1 MGRQFPLLVFP
12 LPPLGPTRMQ
22 HSRQRTELKAFLRA
36 RRAAL
41 APEAV
46 GLQRGGRRLTP
57 GLRREEVAALAEVG
71 LTWYTWLEQGRA
83 INVSAAALARI
94 ARALRLDAT
103 DEAYLFSLAGLARAE
118 PVRNHVVLPPSVQGV
133 LDLYQAPAFVL
144 DPVFDVLACNALA
157 ERLYQFGEFHGR
169 FAANHLWN
177 AFMNPARRRL
187 YEPCFEPGMLN
198 LLGIFRMNQAAH
210 PDDPRFDALIEALA
224 AASPE
229 FVSLW
234 QRHQVTPLTAW
245 IAHFRHPEFG
255 EVRVHSNRFPLR
267 DADGTASGAT
277 AFFFVPEDAATAA
290 SFACIARR
298 LQHADEVEP
307 EPA

>member
-12 LPPLGPTRMQ
+12 LPPDVTRMQ

-41 APEAV
+41 APETV
-46 GLQRGGRRLTP
+46 GLPRGGRRLTP

-71 LTWYTWLEQGRA
+71 VTWYTWLEQGRA

-118 PVRNHVVLPPSVQGV
+118 PVRNHVVLPPTVQGV

-144 DPVFDVLACNALA
+144 DPAFDVLARNAMA

-169 FAANHLWN
+169 FATNHLWN

-198 LLGIFRMNQAAH
+198 LLGIFRVNQAAH
-210 PDDPRFDALIEALA
+210 PDDPRFEALIEALA
-224 AASPE
+224 EASADFPM
-229 FVSLW
+229 LW
-234 QRHQVTPLTAW
+234 RRHQVAPLTAW

-267 DADGTASGAT
+267 DADGIASGAT

-290 SFACIARR
+290 SFARIARR
-298 LQHADEVEP
+298 LQGSREAES

>member
-1 MGRQFPLLVFP
+1 
-12 LPPLGPTRMQ
+12 MQ
-22 HSRQRTELKAFLRA
+22 HSRQRTELKAFLRT

-46 GLQRGGRRLTP
+46 GLPRGGRRLTP

-94 ARALRLDAT
+94 ARALQLDAT
-103 DEAYLFSLAGLARAE
+103 DEAYLFALAGLARAE
-118 PVRNHVVLPPSVQGV
+118 PVRNHVLLPPTVQGV

-157 ERLYQFGEFHGR
+157 ERLYRFGECRGR

-187 YEPCFEPGMLN
+187 YEPCFEPGLLN
-198 LLGIFRMNQAAH
+198 LLGIFRVNQAAH
-210 PDDPRFDALIEALA
+210 PDDPRFETLIEALG

-229 FVSLW
+229 FPALW
-234 QRHQVTPLTAW
+234 RRHYTAPLTAW
-245 IAHFRHPEFG
+245 SGHFRHPEFG
-255 EVRVHSNRFPLR
+255 EVRLHSNRFPLR

-277 AFFFVPEDAATAA
+277 AFFFVPEDAATAT
-290 SFACIARR
+290 SFARIARR
-298 LQHADEVEP
+298 LQHAGEAEP
-307 EPA
+307 ELA

>member
-1 MGRQFPLLVFP
+1 
-12 LPPLGPTRMQ
+12 MQ

-41 APEAV
+41 APEVV
-46 GLQRGGRRLTP
+46 GLPRGGRRLTP

-94 ARALRLDAT
+94 AQALRLDAT
-103 DEAYLFSLAGLARAE
+103 DEAYLFALAGLARAE
-118 PVRNHVVLPPSVQGV
+118 PVRNHVLLPPTVQGV

-157 ERLYQFGEFHGR
+157 ERLYRFGECRGR

-187 YEPCFEPGMLN
+187 YEPCFEPGLLN
-198 LLGIFRMNQAAH
+198 LLGIFRVNQAAH
-210 PDDPRFDALIEALA
+210 PDDPRFETLIEALA

-229 FVSLW
+229 FLALW
-234 QRHQVTPLTAW
+234 QRHYTAPLTAW
-245 IAHFRHPEFG
+245 SGHFRHPEFG
-255 EVRVHSNRFPLR
+255 EVRLHSNRFPLR

-277 AFFFVPEDAATAA
+277 AFFFTPKDAATAA
-290 SFACIARR
+290 SFARMARR
-298 LQHADEVEP
+298 LQRADAVEA

>member
-1 MGRQFPLLVFP
+1 
-12 LPPLGPTRMQ
+12 MQ
-22 HSRQRTELKAFLRA
+22 HSRQRTELKAFLRT

-46 GLQRGGRRLTP
+46 GLPRGGRRLTP

-71 LTWYTWLEQGRA
+71 VTWYTWLEQGRA

-94 ARALRLDAT
+94 ARALQLDAT
-103 DEAYLFSLAGLARAE
+103 DEAYLFALAGLARAE
-118 PVRNHVVLPPSVQGV
+118 PVRNHVLLPPTVQGV

-157 ERLYQFGEFHGR
+157 ERLYRFGECRGR

-187 YEPCFEPGMLN
+187 YEPCFEPGLLN
-198 LLGIFRMNQAAH
+198 LLGIFRVNQAAH
-210 PDDPRFDALIEALA
+210 PDDPRFETLIEALG

-229 FVSLW
+229 FPALW
-234 QRHQVTPLTAW
+234 RRHYTAPLTAW
-245 IAHFRHPEFG
+245 SGHFRHPEFG
-255 EVRVHSNRFPLR
+255 EVRLHSNRFPLR

-277 AFFFVPEDAATAA
+277 AFFFVPEDAATAT
-290 SFACIARR
+290 SFARIARR
-298 LQHADEVEP
+298 LQHAGEAEP
-307 EPA
+307 ELA

>member
-1 MGRQFPLLVFP
+1 
-12 LPPLGPTRMQ
+12 MQ
-22 HSRQRTELKAFLRA
+22 HSRQRTELKAFLRT

-46 GLQRGGRRLTP
+46 GLPRGGRRLTP

-71 LTWYTWLEQGRA
+71 VTWYTWLEQGRA

-94 ARALRLDAT
+94 ARALQLDAT
-103 DEAYLFSLAGLARAE
+103 DEAYLFALAGLARAE
-118 PVRNHVVLPPSVQGV
+118 PVRNHVLLPPTVQGV

-144 DPVFDVLACNALA
+144 DPAFDVLACNALA
-157 ERLYQFGEFHGR
+157 ERLYRFGECRGR

-187 YEPCFEPGMLN
+187 YEPCFEPGLLN
-198 LLGIFRMNQAAH
+198 LLGIFRVNQAAH
-210 PDDPRFDALIEALA
+210 PDDPRFETLIEALG

-229 FVSLW
+229 FPALW
-234 QRHQVTPLTAW
+234 RRHYTAPLTAW
-245 IAHFRHPEFG
+245 SGHFRHPEFG
-255 EVRVHSNRFPLR
+255 EVRLHSNRFPLR

-277 AFFFVPEDAATAA
+277 AFFFVPEDAATAT
-290 SFACIARR
+290 SFARIARR
-298 LQHADEVEP
+298 LQHAGEAEP
-307 EPA
+307 ELA

>member
-12 LPPLGPTRMQ
+12 LPLSGATRMQ
-22 HSRQRTELKAFLRA
+22 HSRQRTELKAFLRS

-46 GLQRGGRRLTP
+46 GLPRGGRRLTP

-103 DEAYLFSLAGLARAE
+103 DEAYLFSLAGLAHAE
-118 PVRNHVVLPPSVQGV
+118 PARDQVVLPPTVQGV

-144 DPVFDVLACNALA
+144 DPVFDVLARNAIA
-157 ERLYQFGEFHGR
+157 ERLYQFSEFRGR

-187 YEPCFEPGMLN
+187 YEPCYEPGMLN
-198 LLGIFRMNQAAH
+198 LLGIFRVNQAAH
-210 PDDPRFDALIEALA
+210 PDNPRFDALIDALA
-224 AASPE
+224 AASPD
-229 FVSLW
+229 FLALW
-234 QRHQVTPLTAW
+234 QRHHIAPLSAW

-277 AFFFVPEDAATAA
+277 AFFFVPEDEATAA
-290 SFACIARR
+290 SFARIARR
-298 LQHADEVEP
+298 LRRSGEMEP

>member
-1 MGRQFPLLVFP
+1 MG
-12 LPPLGPTRMQ
+12 TA
-22 HSRQRTELKAFLRA
+22 QRRRPELAAFLRT
-36 RRAAL
+36 RRARVT
-41 APEAV
+41 PDDV
-46 GLQRGGRRLTP
+46 GMPPGFRRRTP
-57 GLRREEVAALAEVG
+57 GLRREEVAQLSGVG
-71 LTWYTWLEQGRA
+71 VTWYTWLEQGRA
-83 INVSAAALARI
+83 INVSAVALARI

-118 PVRNHVVLPPSVQGV
+118 PVRNHVLLPPSVQGV

-277 AFFFVPEDAATAA
+277 AFFFVPEDAATAT
-290 SFACIARR
+290 SFARIARR